1 MMFAWMFGIKRSKK
15 ILLGPEELAAT
26 IPTLGSQFENEI
38 SYYI

>member
-1 MMFAWMFGIKRSKK
+1 MMFAWMFVIKSEK

-38 SYYI
+38 SYHI